1 MPKVPVRKSPD
12 SRTLV
17 DRLLDRI
24 KNNRIAAAII
34 LACLGIGGVASLTD
48 SARKLGDA
56 LPSLGSQSVAGEWKS
71 DEASFYRFFGQE
83 AVRLYLQQPTGDQV
97 VGTIQFGGSAQSEP
111 RGFQII
117 DGKRAGKTLTL
128 SFDGSSGHRETL
140 VGDLAGGE
148 LHLVHH
154 FEGAAA
160 VPITAH
166 RIAQSAQLVDGR
178 FGIVYKR
185 TEYPDPRAACV
196 QLLKDLDPPQAYAES
211 DKPDEWGNV
220 HCVGKQADG
229 SKGFDQ
235 FENEVQ
241 HQLICPA
248 RSRFTLI
255 GGKARPTSTK
265 GCECDGE
272 LVASGSQCLPRS

>member
-1 MPKVPVRKSPD
+1 MPKVPTRKPRD

-24 KNNRIAAAII
+24 KNNRIAAVII
-34 LACLGIGGVASLTD
+34 LAGLGIGGVASLTD

-56 LPSLGSQSVAGEWKS
+56 LPSSGSQIVAGDWKS
-71 DEASFYRFFGQE
+71 DEAAFYRFFGQE
-83 AVRLYLQQPTGDQV
+83 AVRLYLQQPTADQV
-97 VGTIQFGGSAQSEP
+97 TGIIQFGGSEQSEP

-117 DGKRAGKTLTL
+117 DGKRAGKGLTL

-140 VGDLAGGE
+140 VGDLTGDE

-160 VPITAH
+160 VLITA
-166 RIAQSAQLVDGR
+166 RRLAQLTQLVDGR

-185 TEYPDPRAACV
+185 MEYPDPRAACV
-196 QLLKDLDPPQAYAES
+196 RLLKDLDPPQVYALS
-211 DKPDEWGNV
+211 DKPDESGNV

-235 FENEVQ
+235 FGNEVQ
-241 HQLICPA
+241 QQLICPA
-248 RSRFTLI
+248 HSRFTLI
-255 GGKARPTSTK
+255 GGKASPRSTK
-265 GCECDGE
+265 GCECDGD
-272 LVASGSQCLPRS
+272 LQASSSGCAQR

>member
-1 MPKVPVRKSPD
+1 MPKIPIRKPRD
-12 SRTLV
+12 GRTLV
-17 DRLLDRI
+17 DRVLDRI
-24 KNNRIAAAII
+24 KNNRIAAVVI
-34 LACLGIGGVASLTD
+34 LAALGIGGVASLTD

-71 DEASFYRFFGQE
+71 DEAAFYRFFGQE

-97 VGTIQFGGSAQSEP
+97 VGTIQFGGSAESEP

-128 SFDGSSGHRETL
+128 SFDGSSAHRETL
-140 VGDLAGGE
+140 VGDLANDE

-160 VPITAH
+160 VPITAR
-166 RIAQSAQLVDGR
+166 RIAQSTQLVDGR

-185 TEYPDPRAACV
+185 KEYPDPRAACV
-196 QLLKDLDPPQAYAES
+196 QLLKDLDPPQVYALS

-220 HCVGKQADG
+220 RCVGKQADG

-241 HQLICPA
+241 QELICPA
-248 RSRFTLI
+248 RSRLTLI

-265 GCECDGE
+265 GCECDADLE
-272 LVASGSQCLPRS
+272 ASGSGCRPRS

>member
-48 SARKLGDA
+48 SARKLVDA

-128 SFDGSSGHRETL
+128 SFDGSSGRRETL
-140 VGDLAGGE
+140 VGDLAGAE

-196 QLLKDLDPPQAYAES
+196 QLLKDLDPPQAYKAS
-211 DKPDEWGNV
+211 DNPDESGNV
-220 HCVGKQADG
+220 HCVGQRADG
-229 SKGFDQ
+229 GRAFDQ
-235 FENEVQ
+235 YQNEVQ
-241 HQLICPA
+241 QQLICPA
-248 RSRFTLI
+248 QSRFTLI
-255 GGKARPTSTK
+255 GGTARPTSTK

-272 LVASGSQCLPRS
+272 LAGSGSRCVPRR

>member
-1 MPKVPVRKSPD
+1 MPKVPIRKPND

-17 DRLLDRI
+17 DRLLARI
-24 KNNRIAAAII
+24 KNNRIAAVVI
-34 LACLGIGGVASLTD
+34 LAGLGIGGVASLTD

-71 DEASFYRFFGQE
+71 DEAAFYRFFGQE
-83 AVRLYLQQPTGDQV
+83 AVRLYLQQPTADQV
-97 VGTIQFGGSAQSEP
+97 IGTIQFGGSAQSEP

-140 VGDLAGGE
+140 VGDLTSDE

-160 VPITAH
+160 VPITAR
-166 RIAQSAQLVDGR
+166 RIAQSTQLVDGR

-185 TEYPDPRAACV
+185 MQYPDPRAACV
-196 QLLKDLDPPQAYAES
+196 QLLKDLDPPQVYALA
-211 DKPDEWGNV
+211 DKPDESGNV
-220 HCVGKQADG
+220 HCVGKRVDG
-229 SKGFDQ
+229 SEGFDQ
-235 FENEVQ
+235 FENEVRQ
-241 HQLICPA
+241 QLICPA

-255 GGKARPTSTK
+255 GGKVSPTSTK
-265 GCECDGE
+265 GCECDGD
-272 LVASGSQCLPRS
+272 LQASSSGCVPR

>member
-1 MPKVPVRKSPD
+1 M
-12 SRTLV
+12 LA
-17 DRLLDRI
+17 RI
-24 KNNRIAAAII
+24 KNNRIAAVVI
-34 LACLGIGGVASLTD
+34 LAALGIGGVASLTD

-56 LPSLGSQSVAGEWKS
+56 LPSFASQSVAGEWKS
-71 DEASFYRFFGQE
+71 DEAAFYRFFGQE
-83 AVRLYLQQPTGDQV
+83 AVRLYLQQPTADQV
-97 VGTIQFGGSAQSEP
+97 IGIIQFGGSALSEP
-111 RGFQII
+111 RGFQIV

-140 VGDLAGGE
+140 VGDLTSNE

-160 VPITAH
+160 VPITAR
-166 RIAQSAQLVDGR
+166 RIAQSTQLVDGR

-185 TEYPDPRAACV
+185 MQYPDPRAACV
-196 QLLKDLDPPQAYAES
+196 QLLKDLDPPQSYALS
-211 DKPDEWGNV
+211 DKPDESGNV

-235 FENEVQ
+235 FENEVRQ
-241 HQLICPA
+241 QLICPA

-255 GGKARPTSTK
+255 GGQVSPTSTK
-265 GCECDGE
+265 GCECDGD
-272 LVASGSQCLPRS
+272 LQASRSGCVPR